1 LTKNIIE
8 TLKFSLSCHLARFLN
23 PRIYKDRKALKLEI
37 RQDQKNI
44 ENLKEQNIEIQDKLI
59 NSCLRELIG
68 ALRIFHCKD
77 VEMKRFGTLGDG
89 GYILLND
96 LRSTDFLI
104 SGGIGD
110 NIDFEMEVADQISK
124 VVAIDHT
131 VPNLKSNH
139 KNLRINHMKLSS
151 ESEIG
156 SITLTDLLKQNQASD
171 YLLKLDIE
179 GDEWS
184 IFDNLTKTEIK
195 KFRQIVVEFHWLHGD
210 NSLQYFEKIRNTFNK
225 LNYSHAVL
233 AVSANNWGSIRQIAG
248 ISVPDVI
255 EVTYVRKSN
264 YRLSQNNEILY
275 SHLQFPNNKDL
286 PPIENDWL
294 FQ

>member
-1 LTKNIIE
+1 MKKNVIE
-8 TLKFSLSCHLARFLN
+8 TIKLSLSCHLPGSLN
-23 PRIYKDRKALKLEI
+23 LKIYKNLKSLKLET
-37 RQDQKNI
+37 RQAQRNI
-44 ENLKEQNIEIQDKLI
+44 ENHKEQNIEIQNKLI
-59 NSCLRELIG
+59 NFCLRELIG

-77 VEMKRFGTLGDG
+77 VGMKRFGTRGDG

-104 SGGIGD
+104 SGGLGD
-110 NIDFEMEVADQISK
+110 NIAFEMEVADQVSE

-139 KNLRINHMKLSS
+139 KNLQINHMKLSS
-151 ESEIG
+151 ESETG
-156 SITLTDLLKQNQASD
+156 SITLSDLLQQNHASD

-184 IFDNLTKTEIK
+184 ILDNLTRTEIK
-195 KFRQIVVEFHWLHGD
+195 KFRQIAVEFHWLHGD
-210 NSLQYFEKIRNTFNK
+210 NSFQHFEKIRNTFNK
-225 LNYSHAVL
+225 LNYSHAVI

-248 ISVPDVI
+248 ISIPDVI
-255 EVTYVRKSN
+255 EVTFVRKSN
-264 YRLSQNNEILY
+264 YHLEQSNEILY
-275 SHLQFPNNKDL
+275 SHLQFPNNKNL